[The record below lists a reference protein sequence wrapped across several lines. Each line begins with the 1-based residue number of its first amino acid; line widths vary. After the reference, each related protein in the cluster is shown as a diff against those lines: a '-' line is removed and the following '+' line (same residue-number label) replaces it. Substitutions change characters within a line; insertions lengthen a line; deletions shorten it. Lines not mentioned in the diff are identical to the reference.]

1 MTTLAHTLHPPLT
14 LHPPILIYQS
24 PSTRRVLFNPVHMH
38 MLPTGYTHV
47 LGFGVGD
54 VAYLKFMHRFSTYR
68 VASSV
73 SRCVGVVGGSGSMG
87 NNGRRHSMAA
97 SCFQLVLCVNECLSL
112 SLCDCLSMC
121 VCDCVWLVVYSYF
134 F

>member
-1 MTTLAHTLHPPLT
+1 
-14 LHPPILIYQS
+14 
-24 PSTRRVLFNPVHMH
+24 

-47 LGFGVGD
+47 LGLGVGD
-54 VAYLKFMHRFSTYR
+54 GEWERVAYLKFMHRFFTYR

-73 SRCVGVVGGSGSMG
+73 RRCVGVVGGSGSMG
-87 NNGRRHSMAA
+87 NNGRRHSMTA

-112 SLCDCLSMC
+112 SVSVC
-121 VCDCVWLVVYSYF
+121 VCVRLVVYSYF